1 MNKDENNIEVKE
13 EYYIIYSFI
22 KSAINNIFKNKSK
35 NIQNNSNNK
44 IIIQDISILLNSIKN
59 MENMTKFISKH
70 NSKQY
75 NLLKRNINYIN
86 KISLNKQNKK
96 NKQIKIEKYE
106 IILSLFIIYLKNAIN
121 EKKHQKIKRLLLTII
136 RFTTENIFPTNFFS
150 ILTEIFIN
158 ILIIIINNNQDFKYS
173 LNDEPFLFI
182 NDIIESLITYPKEIK
197 IEDTNNYILTDVI
210 DIFDKYLIT
219 PNYVNINFRETYIWL
234 KFLENNMI
242 NPLKENEIINNNNN
256 VNDEENKDN
265 NVDVNNKDNYEEKD
279 KDNGNVK
286 ENIQKKIYYFLI
298 KIYKFSMKDEY
309 FQNSIMKKGIINL
322 KYSINILNY
331 LIHLYDEEEKLQIDS
346 SFKIING
353 FSLQKDNF
361 LFLPNLKLK
370 LTEFSIIF
378 SFKINQNQKD
388 IDNISILNI

>member
-182 NDIIESLITYPKEIK
+182 NDIIESLITYPKAIK

-265 NVDVNNKDNYEEKD
+265 
-279 KDNGNVK
+279 GNV
-286 ENIQKKIYYFLI
+286 
-298 KIYKFSMKDEY
+298 
-309 FQNSIMKKGIINL
+309 
-322 KYSINILNY
+322 
-331 LIHLYDEEEKLQIDS
+331 
-346 SFKIING
+346 
-353 FSLQKDNF
+353 
-361 LFLPNLKLK
+361 
-370 LTEFSIIF
+370 
-378 SFKINQNQKD
+378 
-388 IDNISILNI
+388 